1 MKLYFFFLMFFWV
14 NSINAQSKSLWSK
27 PVNIEIANRI
37 AIQKFCEYEDKK
49 TSTACVTEAG
59 WIRISSSLQQQF
71 TNNCNPG
78 YTFQNNA
85 CISSYNSKKK
95 CQEFE
100 FSSSSGCVAMSSA
113 DKNIYLQFLNVL
125 KTSKLSSDSAKDNY
139 AKAEHTLNRFGYG
152 PRTGLLSIEALA
164 SLGIQEIAKYITL
177 QFKLSNNQSSIVE
190 QHISKLFPDVY
201 ASPGKNE
208 SNLSFFISNYVDSIV
223 DLFIAENEY
232 SDAIKKKLDPALI
245 NEIQAKISKLKQNK
259 NSLRSK
265 SHTGARVR
273 KILNASFNENQFGE
287 ILEEF
292 WLNHFNA
299 NNLLTTNEW
308 DTPYQ
313 SYVNSIRL
321 STFSSFY
328 NLLYSSATNPV
339 MNNYLHNNSNN
350 CYVTSS
356 SNCNPYI
363 NEDYGREVME
373 LHTLNWPANDNGAS
387 VYTQQGVHTAA
398 RILSGWSNAGGRYH
412 EGYVKKTLQE
422 QGNSRDNSLKF
433 INDYKAAVNLF
444 LFDQKRHDNR
454 PLKEPLTLF
463 NPYKDS
469 SEPPVNVYLD
479 STEKSGF
486 SLLKELSM
494 HIATRRGIC
503 TKLMVKFVNDDAK
516 SLSLLDIKDTSSLKG
531 MLLACDKAWKESG
544 GDLKRVYLSI
554 FTHPDF
560 WSQKAYNQKIK
571 TPFESLV
578 SSLRLSGVSIDNVT
592 FVNNDVNTGIS
603 LLNYLVYLLKDSGMP
618 LYECPPPT
626 GYSDRGSDWI
636 SVKRVVNLYNTSS
649 LTSSFYK
656 NLTFE
661 SYAKDNVASGKT
673 LSVYNLLKEVFDLRF
688 IANTNSQNYIDSIIV
703 NSPNTAT
710 GNPQLLQTFLSHALS
725 SQEFLIK

>member
-1 MKLYFFFLMFFWV
+1 MKLYLFFLIFFWV
-14 NSINAQSKSLWSK
+14 NSISAQSKSLWSK
-27 PVNIEIANRI
+27 PVNIEIDNRLV
-37 AIQKFCEYEDKK
+37 IQKFCEYEDKK
-49 TSTACVTEAG
+49 TSTACVTENG
-59 WIRISSSLQQQF
+59 WTRISSSVQQQYSS
-71 TNNCNPG
+71 NCNPG
-78 YTFQNNA
+78 YTLQNNK
-85 CISSYNSKKK
+85 CVSSYNSKQ

-113 DKNIYLQFLNVL
+113 DKNVYLQFLNVL
-125 KTSKLSSDSAKDNY
+125 KTSKISSDFAKDTY

-152 PRTGLLSIEALA
+152 PRTGLLSVEALA
-164 SLGIQEIAKYITL
+164 SLGNQEIAKYITL
-177 QFKLSNNQSSIVE
+177 QFKLSNNQSSMVE
-190 QHISKLFPDVY
+190 QHVSKLFPEVY
-201 ASPGKNE
+201 PSPGKNE
-208 SNLSFFISNYVDSIV
+208 SNLSFFISNYVDRIV
-223 DLFIAENEY
+223 DYFIAENEY
-232 SDAIKKKLDPALI
+232 SEAIKKKLDPALI
-245 NEIQAKISKLKQNK
+245 KEIEAKVSKLKQNK

-265 SHTGARVR
+265 SHTGAKFK
-273 KILNASFNENQFGE
+273 KILNASFSENQLAE

-299 NNLLTTNEW
+299 NNLLSEW

-328 NLLYSSATNPV
+328 NLLYRSATNPV

-356 SNCNPYI
+356 NACNPYI

-373 LHTLNWPANDNGAS
+373 LHTLNWPANDDGSS
-387 VYTQQGVHTAA
+387 VYSQAGVNVAA
-398 RILSGWSNAGGRYH
+398 RILSGWGNAGGRYH
-412 EGYVKKTLQE
+412 DGYVKKTLQE
-422 QGNSRDNSLKF
+422 QGNSRDNSLKL

-444 LFDQKRHDNR
+444 LFDQKKHDNR
-454 PLKEPLTLF
+454 PLKEPLVLS

-469 SEPPVNVYLD
+469 SEPPVNVFLD
-479 STEKSGF
+479 ATEKSGL

-516 SLSLLDIKDTSSLKG
+516 SLSLLDIKDPSSLRG
-531 MLLACDKAWKESG
+531 MLLACDKAWKDSG
-544 GDLKRVYLSI
+544 GDLKKVYLSI

-560 WSQKAYNQKIK
+560 WNQKAYNQKIK
-571 TPFESLV
+571 TPFESLI
-578 SSLRLSGVSIDNVT
+578 SSIRISGVSIDNVT
-592 FVNNDVNTGIS
+592 FANTNVNTGLS

-618 LYECPPPT
+618 LYECAPPT

-636 SVKRVVNLYNTSS
+636 SVKRIVNLYNTSS
-649 LTSSFYK
+649 LTTSFYK

-661 SYAKDNVASGKT
+661 NYAKDNIASGKP
-673 LSVYNLLKEVFDLRF
+673 LSVYNLLKDVFDLRF
-688 IANTNSQNYIDSIIV
+688 IANTTSQNYIDNIIV
-703 NSPNTAT
+703 NSPNTSA
-710 GNPQLLQTFLSHALS
+710 GNPQLLQTFLSHALG